1 MPFLQLTIIEGRSP
15 EKKEELIAELT
26 ETIHRVV
33 DAPYEN
39 IRVSINEIPAAH
51 WGIAGKS
58 IKKRQE
64 EQEGIVK

>member
-26 ETIHRVV
+26 ETIHRVAE
-33 DAPYEN
+33 APYEN

-64 EQEGIVK
+64 EQEGSIR